1 MMICCH
7 CGRIADRVAK
17 LTTEGLQCRF
27 CQAELEGRCLYC
39 GYPGET
45 WPTLESRYTPIGPPE
60 CRNHQS

>member
-7 CGRIADRVAK
+7 CGRIADRMAK
-17 LTTEGLQCRF
+17 FTKEGLQCRF

-45 WPTLESRYTPIGPPE
+45 WPMLESRYTPIGPPE
-60 CRNHQS
+60 CHTHRS